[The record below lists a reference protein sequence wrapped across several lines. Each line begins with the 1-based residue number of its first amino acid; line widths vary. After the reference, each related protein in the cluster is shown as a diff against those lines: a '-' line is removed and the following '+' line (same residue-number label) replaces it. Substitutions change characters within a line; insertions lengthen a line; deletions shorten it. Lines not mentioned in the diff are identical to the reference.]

1 MKYSVFGGTGFV
13 GGNFCRLFH
22 DKVLIKN
29 REDRKPLTNNI
40 LYFISTID
48 NYNVF
53 DNITLDVETN
63 LKVLCEVLDNCRDE
77 DIVFNFISSWFVY
90 GDVDL
95 PAKEKY
101 DCNPKGFYSITK
113 KCAED
118 LLISFCNTYGIKYRI
133 LRLCNVL
140 GSNDKKSSAKKNS
153 LTYMIN
159 ALKKDEDVYLYDEGT
174 PIRDIMHVKDVCNA
188 IDLVCSMGKY
198 NEVYNIGSGQ
208 PSMIGDIIGTAKD
221 YLNSNSEIKNKSTPE
236 FHKTV
241 QTKDFWMDTT
251 KLRELGFTQKIT
263 NNSII
268 QELCQTDD
276 MISYI
281 EEVVK
286 DYSSSHIFHH
296 PV

>member
-286 DYSSSHIFHH
+286 DYSSSYIFHH